1 MFIGTAYHLK
11 ENPQWYYAV
20 ERTSGNFFTK
30 KTFCCSQQE
39 YILVALKIWD
49 S

>member
-1 MFIGTAYHLK
+1 MFIGTAHHLK
-11 ENPQWYYAV
+11 ENPRWYCAV

-30 KTFCCSQQE
+30 KLCGAQQE
-39 YILVALKIWD
+39 YISVALKIWD